1 MSKSLLKQSIVALSA
16 SLLIGAASIPTYVQA
31 NEDPIATVGEHQIT
45 KDDFYEAMKKVAGP
59 VTLRTLILET
69 ILEANAD
76 NPEELKKSAEEEVNE
91 QIEQAGGEDV
101 FKQLLVSQKLG
112 TIEEYRY
119 QVYVRNLFQNVVEKN
134 IDLSDEAIK
143 AYYDEGYAP
152 MMEAQHIL
160 VETEE
165 EALEAIQRINDGE
178 EFDAVAREISKDG
191 TASNGGLLQP
201 FKTGQ
206 MVSEFEEAVKGL
218 ENGKMTETPVKS
230 QFGYHVIKAI
240 NNGEKKPF
248 EEVKEEVKEQYI
260 VSKFSDTQF
269 SYKIIGQLLVD
280 TGYEIK
286 DEDLKDAVSDLIEL
300 TKEPEEKVENSD
312 ESKEETETEAA
323 EEEQEEAESEE
334 NEASE

>member
-31 NEDPIATVGEHQIT
+31 NEDPIATVGDHQIT
-45 KDDFYEAMKKVAGP
+45 KDEFYEAMKKVAGP

>member
-45 KDDFYEAMKKVAGP
+45 KDEFYEAMKKVAGP

-286 DEDLKDAVSDLIEL
+286 DEDLKDAVSDLIDL

>member
-45 KDDFYEAMKKVAGP
+45 KDEFYEAMKKVAGP

-76 NPEELKKSAEEEVNE
+76 NPEELKKSAEEEVKE

>member
-1 MSKSLLKQSIVALSA
+1 MSKSILKQSIVALSA
-16 SLLIGAASIPTYVQA
+16 SLLISAASIPTYVQA
-31 NEDPIATVGEHQIT
+31 AEDPIATVGEQQIT
-45 KDDFYEAMKKVAGP
+45 KDEFYEAMKKVAGP

>member
-45 KDDFYEAMKKVAGP
+45 KDEFYEAMKKVAGP

>member
-45 KDDFYEAMKKVAGP
+45 KDEFYEAMKKVAGP

-248 EEVKEEVKEQYI
+248 EEVKEEVKEEAPVAEENKEI
-260 VSKFSDTQF
+260 VNK
-269 SYKIIGQLLVD
+269 
-280 TGYEIK
+280 
-286 DEDLKDAVSDLIEL
+286 
-300 TKEPEEKVENSD
+300 
-312 ESKEETETEAA
+312 TEAEGLGVGPKA
-323 EEEQEEAESEE
+323 EPVSYTHLTLPTTPYV
-334 NEASE
+334 

>member
-31 NEDPIATVGEHQIT
+31 NEEPIATVGEHQIT
-45 KDDFYEAMKKVAGP
+45 KDEFYEAMKKVAGP

-119 QVYVRNLFQNVVEKN
+119 QVYVRNLFQNVVEKH
-134 IDLSDEAIK
+134 IDLSDDAIK
-143 AYYDEGYAP
+143 AYYEEGYQP

-165 EALEAIQRINDGE
+165 EALEAIQRIKDGE

-218 ENGKMTETPVKS
+218 ENGQMTETPVKS
-230 QFGYHVIKAI
+230 SFGYHVIKAI

-260 VSKFSDTQF
+260 TSKFSDTQF

-300 TKEPEEKVENSD
+300 TKEPEEKIENSD
-312 ESKEETETEAA
+312 ESKEEAETEAA
-323 EEEQEEAESEE
+323 EEEQEETEAEE